1 MEFENPKLFIGE
13 LPVNTDEAT
22 LRQHFSEYGEVKHAL
37 VIPGKRIGF
46 VTFSDALMAKNALQE
61 EHIILGKKASLR
73 TVIPC

>member
-37 VIPGKRIGF
+37 VIPKKDIGF
-46 VTFSDALMAKNALQE
+46 VTFSEPVMAKNALQE